1 MDPAEQLRSVT
12 AHRDALLAEVKTLQR
27 DKHHLRRDVE
37 TLRRDLAATSS
48 ARDAAVLEAASLRR
62 RLSTAAPRVESPGAP
77 PPPRAR
83 QPPKPPK
90 PISGAAQRRA
100 ASNGFGLAAPSS
112 GFGLAPARPPRPTQ
126 IAPARKKKKRAQSN
140 MNGLIDGLYLTS
152 VWNDELAADYTRALL
167 DDVWKGHVPPV
178 SALSGALELRAWRL
192 AGPKD
197 QVKEWES
204 DNHGPHPFDSG
215 EDRRMIA
222 ARNGRK
228 QARRRHVLDDD
239 AEDAWAQAAQSS
251 EVGSMG
257 LPERSMRE
265 ARVCLAKWRLAATE
279 RPCPLLPDDLFLAH
293 LGPCLDGASLAN
305 LQASSRYFW
314 VPRPQIGPCATIALQ
329 QLGQPQTFYTVAPC
343 ERLQRRLDVGA
354 RLKVL
359 RARNKFHR
367 ALSEWKDEV
376 RRQRAAEKAAA
387 QRAYESAKALL
398 EDIENAKDAC
408 AAAKA
413 ALPDNFAPG
422 EVLDKIN
429 DFEQSRKA
437 RRPPRHA
444 IDATPSTRR
453 VRL

>member
-37 TLRRDLAATSS
+37 TLRRELAATSS

-112 GFGLAPARPPRPTQ
+112 GFGLAPARPPRPPP
-126 IAPARKKKKRAQSN
+126 IAPVRKKKKRPQSN
-140 MNGLIDGLYLTS
+140 MNGIIDGLYLTS

-167 DDVWKGHVPPV
+167 DDVWKGNVPPV
-178 SALSGALELRAWRL
+178 AALSGALELRAWRL
-192 AGPKD
+192 AGPKAD
-197 QVKEWES
+197 VRAWEAE
-204 DNHGPHPFDSG
+204 NQPIHPFDSG

-251 EVGSMG
+251 QIGSMG

-279 RPCPLLPDDLFLAH
+279 RPCPLLPDDLFLSH
-293 LGPCLDGASLAN
+293 VGPCLDGASLAN

-314 VPRPQIGPCATIALQ
+314 VPRTNGIGPCAAIALH

-343 ERLQRRLDVGA
+343 ERLQRRLDVAA

-367 ALSEWKDEV
+367 ALCEWKDEV

-398 EDIENAKDAC
+398 EDIEKAKDAC

-413 ALPDNFAPG
+413 AICV
-422 EVLDKIN
+422 EIN
-429 DFEQSRKA
+429 QCVGCNR
-437 RRPPRHA
+437 
-444 IDATPSTRR
+444 
-453 VRL
+453 